1 MRNQQETSVSE
12 MLNAI
17 DDHFYSISN
26 QIRWLVLAI
35 QLPLSYW
42 KFPFNNQ
49 KKFIGLQYRFISK
62 TGVETGVC

>member
-35 QLPLSYW
+35 QLPLSY
-42 KFPFNNQ
+42 
-49 KKFIGLQYRFISK
+49 
-62 TGVETGVC
+62 